1 MLIRRNLRALATGP
15 DRDAVLEERAARQ
28 MASARATASLQVH
41 RGVAVSCDADVP
53 APPVAK
59 SHPVRSEAYR
69 RAVASLPCICC
80 GVPGISQCA
89 HANTGK
95 GAGIK
100 ASDLDSFPLC
110 ACQPGRRGCHS
121 KFDQGALFL
130 KTERRLIEPAWIA
143 DTQRRIRAM
152 GLWPVEEG
160 KNEQDIH

>member
-1 MLIRRNLRALATGP
+1 MLKRRNPSPRAGGQ
-15 DRDAVLEERAARQ
+15 DRDAVLEGRAARQ
-28 MASARATASLQVH
+28 MASARATAALQVH
-41 RGVAVSCDADVP
+41 RGAIVPCDIDVP
-53 APPVAK
+53 AAPVEK

-80 GVPGISQCA
+80 GMPGISQCA

-95 GAGIK
+95 GCGIK

-121 KFDQGALFL
+121 KFDQGALFS

-143 DTQRRIRAM
+143 DTQRRIKAM
-152 GLWPVEEG
+152 GLWPEG
-160 KNEQDIH
+160 LARNTQS